1 MKALKMELI
10 QLIERLDECQVRLV
24 LSFVKNLFF

>member
-1 MKALKMELI
+1 MKSLRSELI
-10 QLIERLDECQVRLV
+10 QLIERLDEYQVRLV